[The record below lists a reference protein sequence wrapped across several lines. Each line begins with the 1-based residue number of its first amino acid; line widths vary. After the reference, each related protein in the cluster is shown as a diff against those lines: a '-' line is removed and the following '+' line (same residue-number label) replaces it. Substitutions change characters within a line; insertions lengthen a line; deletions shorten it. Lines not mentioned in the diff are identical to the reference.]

1 MKNSRAVG
9 AAVATAALLA
19 LSAVPSNPAKATTI
33 TGTLSIIGFNNLD
46 FTNHTITFLNASP
59 LSILGETGSFTM
71 LGTGAP
77 VFIRNEVTAIDY
89 TTLTTGSNLPCGGGC
104 IYTAAGGT
112 VTFDLTSETVVQQIG
127 GFLDIMGTG
136 IITLTGFDPTQ
147 GIFELSSQGGTGT
160 NLSYSITTIAV
171 PGPIAGAGLPGL
183 IAVCSGLLAWW
194 RRRQKTA

>member
-1 MKNSRAVG
+1 MKHSRAVE

-46 FTNHTITFLNASP
+46 FTNHTITFLNAIP

-77 VFIRNEVTAIDY
+77 VFIRNEVTAIEY

-104 IYTAAGGT
+104 LYTRAGGS
-112 VTFDLTSETVVQQIG
+112 VTLDFTSETGRLPIG
-127 GFLDIMGTG
+127 G
-136 IITLTGFDPTQ
+136 
-147 GIFELSSQGGTGT
+147 
-160 NLSYSITTIAV
+160 V
-171 PGPIAGAGLPGL
+171 
-183 IAVCSGLLAWW
+183 LLLMVT
-194 RRRQKTA
+194 RT